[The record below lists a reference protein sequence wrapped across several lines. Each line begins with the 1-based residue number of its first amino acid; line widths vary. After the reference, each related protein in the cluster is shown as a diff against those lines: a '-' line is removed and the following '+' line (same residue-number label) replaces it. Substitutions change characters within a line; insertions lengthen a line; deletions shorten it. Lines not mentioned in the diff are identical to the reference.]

1 MIVAVVNE
9 KGGSGKTSLA
19 INLAIKLKDC
29 NDKVL
34 FIDTDPQK
42 SGEIFT
48 KIRESENID
57 SAFIYRSA
65 KENLIDIIKQNVK
78 RFDSIVI
85 DTGGRDSK
93 ESRIALSIAD
103 IILIPTYPSQY
114 DLAVLNNMINL
125 YLDSKNIE
133 SKCFIVINRAFT
145 NIALQNKISEFKN
158 IIKQKCRKNI
168 ELMDSILY
176 DREAIRMATAQGLG
190 ISETQ
195 NNKAKDEFN
204 DFFTELL
211 NRYKND

>member
-1 MIVAVVNE
+1 MIIAVVNE
-9 KGGSGKTSLA
+9 KGGSGKTTLA

-29 NDKVL
+29 KDKVL
-34 FIDTDPQK
+34 FIDSDPQK

-48 KIRESENID
+48 KIRESENLAP
-57 SAFIYRSA
+57 AFTYKSER
-65 KENLIDIIKQNVK
+65 ENLLNIVKQNIK
-78 RFDSIVI
+78 SFDSIVI

-125 YLDSKNIE
+125 YVDSKNIE
-133 SKCFIVINRAFT
+133 SKCFVVISRAFT
-145 NIALQNKISEFKN
+145 NVALQHKISEFQN
-158 IIKQKCRKNI
+158 IVRQKCKQNI

-176 DREAIRMATAQGLG
+176 DREAIRMATTQGLG
-190 ISETQ
+190 ISESQ

-204 DFFTELL
+204 NFFTELL
-211 NRYKND
+211 NRYKNN